1 MRVVASKHQK
11 ERRKRKEMGE
21 RSGGGGVWW
30 GGVGERRWLGG
41 GSGEGRNQC
50 ELLVM
55 RSQMAMRPHL
65 GRLDIRVKFL
75 FSNLGNKD

>member
-21 RSGGGGVWW
+21 RSGGGGVVGW
-30 GGVGERRWLGG
+30 GRWLGG